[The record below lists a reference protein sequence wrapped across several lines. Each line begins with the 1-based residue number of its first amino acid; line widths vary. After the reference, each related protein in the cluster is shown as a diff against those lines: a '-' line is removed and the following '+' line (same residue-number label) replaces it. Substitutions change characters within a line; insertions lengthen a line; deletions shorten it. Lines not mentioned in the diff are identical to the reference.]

1 METTTTK
8 GANFTVEGTYS
19 SAILDKGTIVNLVL
33 QSDIS
38 LKSKDKYVL
47 IVLDISGSMSGSKLK
62 TSLEAISEV
71 IRMLFAH
78 SETPKVDLITFTTRP
93 TFYALQNKSCE
104 ECLNIVN
111 GIKAGG
117 GTCFIPV
124 FDMIENILKQGN
136 PEGGSLVTKAKN
148 AVKGLFSGEASQ
160 SNNSKIDEFAVLF
173 LSDGQAESLDK
184 LQPYLT
190 KLKTLASEKL
200 SSAEFHTLGF
210 GSDHDARLLEEMTKA
225 MPTQGSFQYI
235 KESVEITSSIEA
247 VSDFLIEKR
256 LTSSVKF
263 GKDNQEKRVNF
274 ISKKDKPRAPGME
287 SYWEAVVCLN
297 TGLNDFEASKDNFN
311 LAIKYEE
318 NYLNLVVP
326 LVYKKAE
333 GKSVEILQNCAF
345 INEELKKISDAIISG
360 SDKFDAK
367 NAEGFRDQVAGF
379 RVMLNE
385 LIRDIWKMKIDE
397 RKQAIESTKDLNE
410 YMDKIGELLRAAAN
424 QGLTN
429 DQIAS
434 INALAYRQVTK
445 KSNLKTLDKRTLQN
459 VDLLNQVSEKAKEI
473 GQKTD
478 EKQLSEKYKDLIEK
492 IGCCALNLTNMA
504 ETLKAGDCLCIT
516 FDIGRPEVAIQ
527 DASRIIIKQIYPS
540 IICASA
546 FLDSIKYS
554 MTLNPNNSGGF
565 DTSFPGNIVKG
576 ASNETIT
583 AALPVYFCP
592 EHWECA
598 SQYMK
603 PILGWD
609 VTVDPLGY
617 DYNQVR
623 TVPFLLLIKALYQ
636 RHDNPNEFNSRVVDW
651 LLETCSQILKDEIAS
666 NAENNLTEKV
676 KSIWEKYETDG
687 TVRGVEVVQN
697 SNVFLAYVYCLQHM
711 DVLKQETQ
719 ESFLKKARY
728 MIEEEMRRRQDKAKV
743 WNGSQIRKNIKK
755 ILNVDTEK
763 YVEALKET
771 EKPKEEQKTE
781 ETTTSDEP
789 LEDRIAKFVSIYE
802 SAKNEKKVSYEALGK
817 QDREDKNKEKAEE
830 NKENAEEKNI
840 EFKFTVPQ
848 EFVEKLVKLGLK
860 TEGIFPQ
867 EFDKLENVQK
877 EYGAQALQSYE
888 GAMKFISGWSKL
900 MKFENPHL
908 EKVQNIG
915 LETPLQLFALHIQNK
930 IHAKNSTRLEAFEK
944 GFYTDAF
951 NKQAAETYIL
961 NLAAQ
966 SIYDKWVK
974 ELNRKPKGRNLSQA
988 DLRLFIE
995 TEDLEVAAGIILKGM
1010 DLGSFE
1016 FFQEVLRKNPQD
1028 CKNVFEKLQML
1039 KHKEYK
1045 GAHFDLDFVVRKK
1058 FLRQLSKKYQGTY
1071 SYDMWKELWFKEH
1084 NKQPKKNKGKGK

>member
-1 METTTTK
+1 METTTSSGK
-8 GANFTVEGTYS
+8 FTVEGTYS
-19 SAILDKGTIVNLVL
+19 SAVVDKGTIINLVL

-47 IVLDISGSMSGSKLK
+47 IVLDTSGSMSGSKIK
-62 TSLEAISEV
+62 TCIEAISEV
-71 IRMLFAH
+71 IKMLFAN
-78 SETPKVDLITFTTRP
+78 SDSPKVDLITFTNSP
-93 TFYALQNKSCE
+93 KFYSLQNKSLE
-104 ECLNIVN
+104 ECLKIVS
-111 GIKAGG
+111 GISAWG
-117 GTCFIPV
+117 GTNFIPV
-124 FDMIENILKQGN
+124 FNMIEDL
-136 PEGGSLVTKAKN
+136 LTKATN
-148 AVKGLFSGEASQ
+148 AVKNVFSSGSEAEAEASAAQ
-160 SNNSKIDEFAVLF
+160 KAKFDEFAVVF
-173 LSDGQAESLDK
+173 LSDGQAESLDQ
-184 LQPYLT
+184 LQPYIQ
-190 KLKTLASEKL
+190 KLKQIASSKL

-235 KESVEITSSIEA
+235 KESSEIGDSIEA
-247 VSDFLIEKR
+247 VSGFLVEKR

-274 ISKKDKPRAPGME
+274 ISKKDKARAPGME
-287 SYWEAVVCLN
+287 SYWEGIVCLN
-297 TGLNDFEASKDNFN
+297 TGLSDFEAMKDNFN
-311 LAIKYEE
+311 LSIKYEE
-318 NYLNLVVP
+318 NYLNLAVP
-326 LVYKKAE
+326 LVFKKAE
-333 GKSVEILQNCAF
+333 GKSAEILHNCAF
-345 INEELKKISDAIISG
+345 INEELKRISDAIIAG

-367 NAEGFRDQVAGF
+367 KAEEYRDQVAGY

-385 LIRDIWKMKIDE
+385 LVRDIWKMKIDE
-397 RKQAIESTKDLNE
+397 RKTAIETTRDLNE
-410 YMDKIGELLRAAAN
+410 YMDQIGELLRAAAN
-424 QGLTN
+424 KGLTN

-445 KSNLKTLDKRTLQN
+445 KSNLKTLDKRSLQN
-459 VDLLNQVSEKAKEI
+459 VDLLNQVHEKSKEISEKV
-473 GQKTD
+473 D

-492 IGCCALNLTNMA
+492 IGCCALNLTDMA
-504 ETLKAGDCLCIT
+504 ETLKAGDCLCVT

-623 TVPFLLLIKALYQ
+623 TVPFLLLIKSLYQ
-636 RHDNPNEFNSRVVDW
+636 KHDNPNEFNTRVSEW
-651 LLETCSQILKDEIAS
+651 LLETCCQILKDEVAS

-687 TVRGVEVVQN
+687 TVRGIEVVQN
-697 SNVFLAYVYCLQHM
+697 SNVFLSYVYCLQHM
-711 DVLKQETQ
+711 GILKQETQ

-743 WNGSQIRKNIKK
+743 WNGSQIRKNIRK
-755 ILNVDTEK
+755 ILNLDTEK
-763 YVEALKET
+763 YVEALLKEQG
-771 EKPKEEQKTE
+771 EKTE
-781 ETTTSDEP
+781 ETKKDETETSAEP
-789 LEDRIAKFVSIYE
+789 IEDRIAKLVSIYE
-802 SAKNEKKVSYEALGK
+802 SAKAEGTKKYEAKSKGA
-817 QDREDKNKEKAEE
+817 REAQNKEKAEE
-830 NKENAEEKNI
+830 NKEKNEEKNI
-840 EFKFTVPQ
+840 DFKITVPS
-848 EFVEKLVKLGLK
+848 EFVEKVVKLGLK
-860 TEGIFPQ
+860 TENIFPQ
-867 EFDKLENVQK
+867 DFEKLEGTQK
-877 EYGAQALQSYE
+877 EYGTQGLQSYE

-900 MKFENPHL
+900 LKFENPHL
-908 EKVQNIG
+908 EKIQNIG
-915 LETPLQLFALHIQNK
+915 VETPLQLFALHIQNK
-930 IHAKNSTRLEAFEK
+930 IHHKNSTRLEAFEK
-944 GFYTDAF
+944 GTYSDAF
-951 NKQAAETYIL
+951 NKETAETYIL

-966 SIYDKWVK
+966 TIYDKFNK
-974 ELNRKPKGRNLSQA
+974 ELARKPKDRGLSLS
-988 DLRLFIE
+988 DLKLFIE
-995 TEDLEVAAGIILKGM
+995 TENLEAAAGIILKGM

-1016 FFQEVLRKNPQD
+1016 FFQESLRKHPQE
-1028 CKNVFEKLQML
+1028 CKNVYEKLLML

-1045 GAHFDLDFVVRKK
+1045 NVSFDLEFTVRKK

-1071 SYDMWKELWFKEH
+1071 SYDLWKELWFKEH
-1084 NKQPKKNKGKGK
+1084 TKK

>member
-1 METTTTK
+1 MENK
-8 GANFTVEGTYS
+8 SANFTVEGTYS
-19 SAILDKGTIVNLVL
+19 SAVLDKGTIVNLVL

-71 IRMLFAH
+71 IKMLFAN
-78 SETPKVDLITFTTRP
+78 STSPKVDLITFTTSP
-93 TFYALQNKSCE
+93 TFYSLQNKSCE
-104 ECLNIVN
+104 ECLKIVS
-111 GIKAGG
+111 GIRAGG

-124 FDMIENILKQGN
+124 FDMIENILNDNTPQD
-136 PEGGSLVTKAKN
+136 SLISKAKT
-148 AVKGLFSGEASQ
+148 AVKEFFSPSPSETTQ
-160 SNNSKIDEFAVLF
+160 KPKIDEFAVIF
-173 LSDGQAESLDK
+173 LSDGQAESLDQ
-184 LQPYLT
+184 LRPYLK
-190 KLKTLASEKL
+190 KLKDLASTKL

-210 GSDHDARLLEEMTKA
+210 GADHDARLLEEITKA

-235 KESVEITSSIEA
+235 KESLEITSSIEA

-297 TGLNDFEASKDNFN
+297 TGLSDFEASKDNFK
-311 LAIKYEE
+311 LSIKYEE
-318 NYLNLVVP
+318 NFLSLDVP

-333 GKSVEILQNCAF
+333 GKGAEILQNCAF

-360 SDKFDAK
+360 SDNFDAK
-367 NAEGFRDQVAGF
+367 NAEGFRDQVAGY

-385 LIRDIWKMKIDE
+385 LVRDIWKMKIDE
-397 RKQAIESTKDLNE
+397 RKQAIETTTDLNE

-424 QGLTN
+424 KGLTN

-459 VDLLNQVSEKAKEI
+459 VDLLNQVNDKAKEI
-473 GQKTD
+473 SQKVD
-478 EKQLSEKYKDLIEK
+478 EKELSEKYKDLIES
-492 IGCCALNLTNMA
+492 IGCCALNLTDMA

-546 FLDSIKYS
+546 FLDSVKYS

-565 DTSFPGNIVKG
+565 DTSFPGSIVKG

-592 EHWECA
+592 EHWESA
-598 SQYMK
+598 SQYIK

-636 RHDNPNEFNSRVVDW
+636 RHDNPNEFNNRVVGW
-651 LLETCSQILKDEIAS
+651 LLETCCQILKDEIAS

-676 KSIWEKYETDG
+676 KSIWDKYDTDG

-711 DVLKQETQ
+711 GVLKQETQ

-743 WNGSQIRKNIKK
+743 WNGSQIRKNIRK
-755 ILNVDTEK
+755 ILDIDTEK
-763 YVEALKET
+763 YVEALKKEQGT
-771 EKPKEEQKTE
+771 TTGEPKTEEQKTT
-781 ETTTSDEP
+781 ETDESI
-789 LEDRIAKFVSIYE
+789 EDRVAKFVSIYE
-802 SAKNEKKVSYEALGK
+802 SAKSEKKYEALSK
-817 QDREDKNKEKAEE
+817 QGREGRNKEKAEE
-830 NKENAEEKNI
+830 NKENAEEKNL
-840 EFKFTVPQ
+840 EFKFTVPS
-848 EFVEKLVKLGLK
+848 EFVDKLVKLGLK
-860 TEGIFPQ
+860 TDEIFPQ
-867 EFDKLENVQK
+867 EFDKLERVQK
-877 EYGAQALQSYE
+877 DYGTQALQSYE

-900 MKFENPHL
+900 LKYENAHL
-908 EKVQNIG
+908 GKVQNIG

-930 IHAKNSTRLEAFEK
+930 IHAKNSARLEAFEK
-944 GFYTDAF
+944 GFYNDAF

-966 SIYDKWVK
+966 CIYDKWVK
-974 ELNRKPKGRNLSQA
+974 ELNSKPKEKNLSQA

-995 TEDLEVAAGIILKGM
+995 TENLEAAAGIILKGM

-1016 FFQEVLRKNPQD
+1016 SFQEVLRKNPEE

-1039 KHKEYK
+1039 KHQEYK
-1045 GAHFDLDFVVRKK
+1045 GAHFNLGFTVRKK

-1071 SYDMWKELWFKEH
+1071 SYDLWKELWFKQH
-1084 NKQPKKNKGKGK
+1084 NNKKKK